1 MTTIAY
7 KDGVMAADSRAFS
20 GDSGYIGTKMKIRRL
35 PDGRL
40 IGASSSRV
48 GAGEAI
54 LDWYAA
60 GADIKNRPDGVD
72 RDDVNLLVVH
82 PDGRAQIANDGWTLT
97 GMLSNPYFAIG
108 SGVEY
113 AQAVLEFGGTP
124 EQAVE
129 IACKFDSYSGL
140 PVVSLTHGT
149 PSPAPK
155 KRKRKRKGKRKSCVL

>member
-7 KDGVMAADSRAFS
+7 KDGVMAADSRAFP
-20 GDSGYIGTKMKIRRL
+20 GHSGYIGTKMKIRRL

-40 IGASSSRV
+40 IGASSGRA
-48 GAGEAI
+48 GACEAI
-54 LDWYAA
+54 LDWYVA
-60 GADIKNRPDGVD
+60 GADIKNTPHSVD
-72 RDDVNLLVVH
+72 RDDLHLLVVH
-82 PDGRAQIANDGWTLT
+82 PDGCAQIASHRWTLT

-108 SGVEY
+108 SGAKH

-129 IACKFDSYSGL
+129 VACKLDWGSGL

-149 PSPAPK
+149 PSPSPK
-155 KRKRKRKGKRKSCVL
+155 KRKRKRN